1 MSLRWA
7 GPMLV
12 VLTLSAV
19 SAYAQGV
26 QTGSPAGMAGGA
38 YPSLG
43 MSPNA
48 GLPPD
53 RDVGALPG
61 LPAGPGSSQ
70 DQFQRFQ
77 QRQQQLDMLPPPES
91 NTTILQPKET
101 DTRSGSCVMVH
112 DVTIDGAPH
121 LQKAVIRDIE
131 QRYQGRC
138 LGVRDLNHALDDLNG
153 AYLAQGFVTSRAYL
167 PEQSLQTGHLKII
180 VIEGEIEGFS
190 FDGIASR
197 HHELTAFPGLRD
209 RILNL
214 QDLEQGLEQM
224 NRMPGWSAKMQIVPG
239 KERGH
244 SLVKIHQP
252 SPGIIHGQIWADNNG
267 QYETGHETG
276 HALLRAE
283 DVLGLLDL
291 WSVEYDHSMVG
302 DAGNRGT
309 QYISANGSIPF
320 GAWTVFG
327 GWWMSQDVYHLQTLG
342 EDYRMG
348 GKRKDFRFGVSRVV
362 TRNKIGVTT
371 VQAFYELKSFS
382 STLDHVQ
389 LQTQSARQAY
399 FVGQASESL
408 KAWGGL
414 WYLTLGMRIAL
425 PGAGT
430 HSIFENPSASDPHTQ
445 YFKPTLDIDGYK
457 VLPHR
462 LMWHVSVHGEYS
474 TQNQFTTD
482 QMQIGGPYTVRGFL
496 KDMLLGNEGIYI
508 RNDFSWQLAAAGM
521 RTHCGAYTG
530 FCRLFVEGS
539 EVYGILD
546 GGITRPGYHS
556 TALPPSLKGGE
567 IAGSG
572 IGLRKTAGTIFWDMN
587 FSHAI
592 AQASLVNEGWI
603 AAFQTGVRF

>member
-7 GPMLV
+7 GPILLALMLPV
-12 VLTLSAV
+12 MP
-19 SAYAQGV
+19 AYAQ
-26 QTGSPAGMAGGA
+26 TAPAGAAGGA
-38 YPSLG
+38 YQPLA
-43 MSPNA
+43 MSTNLA
-48 GLPPD
+48 LPPD
-53 RDVGALPG
+53 HEAGAFSG

-77 QRQQQLDMLPPPES
+77 QRQQQLDMLPPPE
-91 NTTILQPKET
+91 NDTTILNPNQPEA
-101 DTRSGSCVMVH
+101 RSASCVVVR
-112 DVTIDGAPH
+112 DLTISGADH
-121 LQKAVIRDIE
+121 LQKTVMLAIA

-138 LGVRDLNHALDDLNG
+138 LGVTELNHALDDING
-153 AYLAQGFVTSRAYL
+153 AYLAKGFVTSRAYL
-167 PEQSLQTGHLKII
+167 PEQSLQSGRLQII
-180 VIEGEIEGFS
+180 VVEGKIEGFS

-209 RILNL
+209 HILNL

-224 NRMPGWSAKMQIVPG
+224 NRLPGWTAKMQIVPG
-239 KERGH
+239 TQKGR
-244 SLVKIHQP
+244 SVVKIHQH
-252 SPGIIHGQIWADNNG
+252 SPGIIHGQVWVDNNG

-342 EDYRMG
+342 ADYRMG
-348 GKRKDFRFGVSRVV
+348 GKRQDFRIGISRVV

-382 STLDHVQ
+382 STLDHVR

-408 KAWGGL
+408 KALGGL
-414 WYLTLGMRIAL
+414 WYLTLGVRVAL

-430 HSIFENPSASDPHTQ
+430 HSIFGNPSADDPHTQ

-457 VLPHR
+457 ALPHR

-496 KDMLLGNEGIYI
+496 QGMLLGNEGVYI
-508 RNDFSWQLAAAGM
+508 RNEFSWPLASAGM
-521 RTHCGAYTG
+521 RTHCGAYSG

-546 GGITRPGYHS
+546 GGMTRAGYHS
-556 TALPPSLKGGE
+556 TSLPPSLRGGE

-572 IGLRKTAGTIFWDMN
+572 IGLRKTAGSIFWNMN

-592 AQASLVNEGWI
+592 AQATLVNEGWI